1 MQDASTRQVRK
12 RRERRAAFTLVELM
26 VVLVILGLLAGI
38 VVKSFSGRVDIAKRT
53 GLNKSTITHIVN
65 DLMEKGLVRR
75 DSIGEAS
82 PQGGR
87 RPIFLTLNEKFGCV
101 LGIELRP
108 ESYTAVAVDLVG
120 DITFSKSERMRIA
133 GSDLADSYRDIIER
147 LEVDCTRSGVP
158 LLGVGVGL
166 AGVVNPYERTI
177 KYSIPLKL
185 DDQYDFFTCIS
196 QKYPIPVFPEN
207 DANCCALGE
216 LAFHR
221 DHGLKNFLFVLVE
234 IRDVPDMQS
243 IYEKTAVGM
252 GIVIEGKLY
261 HGSNHSAGEFRSVF
275 RSSDNRGQVSLSDQE
290 ASVVDTDAAVTRKF
304 IRELSKNI
312 ALLVNTFNLEIV
324 FLGGDIERYQS
335 EVKEI
340 LAEEI
345 SNNWSYPD
353 PVDCEIRFSSLRERA
368 VAYGAAG
375 MVLDR
380 LFTGI
385 EPVERVENIRFGGVD
400 LIPGWH

>member
-1 MQDASTRQVRK
+1 
-12 RRERRAAFTLVELM
+12 
-26 VVLVILGLLAGI
+26 
-38 VVKSFSGRVDIAKRT
+38 
-53 GLNKSTITHIVN
+53 
-65 DLMEKGLVRR
+65 
-75 DSIGEAS
+75 
-82 PQGGR
+82 
-87 RPIFLTLNEKFGCV
+87 
-101 LGIELRP
+101 
-108 ESYTAVAVDLVG
+108 
-120 DITFSKSERMRIA
+120 
-133 GSDLADSYRDIIER
+133 
-147 LEVDCTRSGVP
+147 
-158 LLGVGVGL
+158 
-166 AGVVNPYERTI
+166 
-177 KYSIPLKL
+177 
-185 DDQYDFFTCIS
+185 
-196 QKYPIPVFPEN
+196 
-207 DANCCALGE
+207 
-216 LAFHR
+216 
-221 DHGLKNFLFVLVE
+221 
-234 IRDVPDMQS
+234 MQS